1 MSIHETVSGAGLH
14 AFSSRQQAAQSLA
27 QRIKHALLLELEQ
40 RERATLV
47 LSGGS
52 SPVEC
57 FKILST
63 IGMPWHRIDVT
74 LSDERN
80 VPVDHAA
87 SNEKLLRENL
97 IRSKA
102 SGATFVPLEEGI
114 GRLLPS
120 ACSLIGMGEDGHFA
134 SLFPDSPELT
144 TGLTCDTDVISVTTP
159 SSPYSRTSM
168 TLRSIKKTKALCLLI
183 FGDKKCELL
192 KNPQNFAIYYLLNT
206 MPVEI
211 IWAP

>member
-1 MSIHETVSGAGLH
+1 
-14 AFSSRQQAAQSLA
+14 
-27 QRIKHALLLELEQ
+27 
-40 RERATLV
+40 
-47 LSGGS
+47 
-52 SPVEC
+52 
-57 FKILST
+57 
-63 IGMPWHRIDVT
+63 
-74 LSDERN
+74 
-80 VPVDHAA
+80 
-87 SNEKLLRENL
+87 
-97 IRSKA
+97 
-102 SGATFVPLEEGI
+102 
-114 GRLLPS
+114 
-120 ACSLIGMGEDGHFA
+120 MGEDGHFA

-192 KNPQNFAIYYLLNT
+192 KNPQNFAIYYLLNA